1 MGLYIKPRS
10 GGSSL
15 PPAPAPTARDAN
27 PWPMPE
33 QYGDRPESRKG
44 PQRTTGIPTL
54 TGPRA
59 RPPTTLTPAPMS
71 GPSRLEAPA
80 PSSGPSRHE
89 RPPPESEPV
98 ANNPLQSTRD
108 RVRFAPLLVMAGVAV
123 GAVAAARR
131 AWLVGDYAAA
141 IGPLLVVVVLVFSA
155 WRSSRRH

>member
-1 MGLYIKPRS
+1 MGLYIKPRR

-15 PPAPAPTARDAN
+15 PPPPAPTARDAN

-59 RPPTTLTPAPMS
+59 RPETTLTPAPMS
-71 GPSRLEAPA
+71 GPSRPGT
-80 PSSGPSRHE
+80 PRSGP
-89 RPPPESEPV
+89 EPV
-98 ANNPLQSTRD
+98 ASNPLQSSRD

>member
-15 PPAPAPTARDAN
+15 PPPPAPTARDAN

-33 QYGDRPESRKG
+33 QYGDRPASRKG

-59 RPPTTLTPAPMS
+59 RPATTVTPAPMS
-71 GPSRLEAPA
+71 GPSR
-80 PSSGPSRHE
+80 HE
-89 RPPPESEPV
+89 TPPPRSEPV
-98 ANNPLQSTRD
+98 ASNPLQSSRD